1 MKLGLRLLFGFF
13 LITGLAA
20 FFVLRVFVQEV
31 RPSVRDVIEDTLV
44 DTANILA
51 ELAREDLRRMPEG
64 GVLDATPFAAAVRAY
79 ASRPVD
85 AQIWGVSKQTLDL
98 RIYVTDAAGRVVFD
112 TGSAAGNATG
122 ADYSRW
128 RDVALTLQGRYGARA
143 TREVRTDE
151 RTSVLFVAAP
161 VRDGERVIGVVTVA
175 KPLATVQKFI
185 DRAERKI
192 VVAGAW
198 LLGLSLLVGVLF
210 TAWVVHSV
218 RRLRGYAQQVQ
229 FGARREPPRLS
240 GELGELALAMGRMQE
255 RLEGR
260 EYLERTVRAL
270 THELKSPMTAIAG
283 AAELLHDDLPA
294 PDRRRFAAEI
304 ADQVARQR
312 TLVERMLELSKL
324 EHRRSLEHAAEL
336 DFAAVADIA
345 CRPLQS
351 RAAAR
356 GIEFAWAR
364 RDAARVHGEAEL
376 LALAVG
382 NVLDNAV
389 DFAPEDERIELTLAA
404 GAGEATLSVRDR
416 GPGVEDYA
424 LARLGQRFFSTP
436 RPAGAGAPARKG
448 SGLGL
453 AIAAEVMALHG
464 GRVEYAHGQPGLEV
478 RLTLPTA

>member
-1 MKLGLRLLFGFF
+1 
-13 LITGLAA
+13 
-20 FFVLRVFVQEV
+20 
-31 RPSVRDVIEDTLV
+31 
-44 DTANILA
+44 
-51 ELAREDLRRMPEG
+51 
-64 GVLDATPFAAAVRAY
+64 
-79 ASRPVD
+79 
-85 AQIWGVSKQTLDL
+85 
-98 RIYVTDAAGRVVFD
+98 
-112 TGSAAGNATG
+112 
-122 ADYSRW
+122 
-128 RDVALTLQGRYGARA
+128 
-143 TREVRTDE
+143 
-151 RTSVLFVAAP
+151 
-161 VRDGERVIGVVTVA
+161 
-175 KPLATVQKFI
+175 
-185 DRAERKI
+185 
-192 VVAGAW
+192 
-198 LLGLSLLVGVLF
+198 LSLLVGVLF

-294 PDRRRFAAEI
+294 QDRRRFAAEI

>member
-464 GRVEYAHGQPGLEV
+464 GRVEYAHAQPGLEV